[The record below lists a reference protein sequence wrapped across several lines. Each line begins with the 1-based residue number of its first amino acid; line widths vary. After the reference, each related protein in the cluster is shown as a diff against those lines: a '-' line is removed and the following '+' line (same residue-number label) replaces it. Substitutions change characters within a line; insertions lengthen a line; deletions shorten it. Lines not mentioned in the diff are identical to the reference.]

1 MPSTDGADYPY
12 FPQLLDADGSYF
24 PQMVVVQK
32 YLPPYTNSYFQLQ
45 TVGTNATAFAAMGD
59 PQEISDGFSIE
70 CWGVGAYRQVK
81 EAIGKESTHGYVI
94 LRVPDLDDHT
104 GSTGR
109 SYLIRFYEA
118 QMGRVYP
125 RRDGA
130 VEVFSAD
137 ISGPVEIHGSE
148 AYP

>member
-32 YLPPYTNSYFQLQ
+32 YLPPYTNSFFVTQ
-45 TVGTNATAFAAMGD
+45 TVGTNETAFTSMGD

-70 CWGVGAYRQVK
+70 CWGVGAYRQLK
-81 EAIGKESTHGYVI
+81 EAIGKEETHGFVI
-94 LRVPDLDDHT
+94 LRVPDLDDLSGAT
-104 GSTGR
+104 GD

-118 QMGRVYP
+118 QMSRMYP
-125 RRDGA
+125 RRKGA
-130 VEVFSAD
+130 VQVFTAD
-137 ISGPVEIHGSE
+137 ISGPIEIHGHE
-148 AYP
+148 TY